1 MKPKL
6 TKKQLGK
13 RYLELR
19 ESIKTSNFKT
29 YTQDKLAKDLGITKT
44 QISDLERGEKYISIT
59 ELVSYA
65 EYFNVTMEYLL
76 GSSNNKYHKTYNIGA
91 TLGLSDKAIQTLHSY
106 SIKNKSSDFNYMQLI
121 NFLIENISSDE
132 LERIDRYLFAK
143 PTSFLIRDEIKNDYK
158 NSNYV
163 AVCSEI
169 GDYEFNLKDMQNLL
183 FLDIQNL
190 LSELQNKAYKLK
202 RHRVKFI
209 ETKELNESVSKII
222 GESENGEHSST
233 QE

>member
-76 GSSNNKYHKTYNIGA
+76 GLSNNKYYN
-91 TLGLSDKAIQTLHSY
+91 TF
-106 SIKNKSSDFNYMQLI
+106 NKISGRDF
-121 NFLIENISSDE
+121 
-132 LERIDRYLFAK
+132 
-143 PTSFLIRDEIKNDYK
+143 PT
-158 NSNYV
+158 
-163 AVCSEI
+163 ASEI
-169 GDYEFNLKDMQNLL
+169 YKFFLL
-183 FLDIQNL
+183 RL
-190 LSELQNKAYKLK
+190 L
-202 RHRVKFI
+202 
-209 ETKELNESVSKII
+209 
-222 GESENGEHSST
+222 
-233 QE
+233 